1 MYLLLSPTAAN
12 AATASPSIVLAMV
25 LLSLMVVY
33 AASKVGGEIC
43 ARFNLP
49 TVLGELTCGVL
60 IGLSG
65 LKLLTFPESGELSG
79 LMHLVQATAHLAPT
93 TLQATFEA
101 QSHVMATLAD
111 LGVILLLFEI
121 GLESNL
127 KELLKVGFQAG
138 VVAIVGVV
146 APFVLGTFGLMV
158 LFGTPLLPAIFAGA
172 ALTATSIGITAKVLE
187 EFGQLTS
194 VEGQII
200 LGAAVID
207 DVLGIIVLAVV
218 GGLIKTGSLEIPSVL
233 TVILSATTFFVGGIL
248 IGRWLS
254 PKWVQLVGWLRTRG
268 DLLVTALIF
277 AFGLSYIALV
287 LNLGAIL
294 GAFMAGLVLAETER
308 RDALEHQVRPIA
320 DMFVP
325 IFFVLVGARTDV
337 SVLNPFDE
345 ANRSSL
351 LLSLF
356 LLIAAI
362 LGKVVTGLAVGSP
375 RINRVAIGVG
385 MIPRGEVGLVFAA
398 YGTSSGVLDKPLQ
411 AAIIVTVILTTF
423 LAPPLL
429 RLAFGNQPLAI
440 EGDDD

>member
-1 MYLLLSPTAAN
+1 MYLLLSPTAACT
-12 AATASPSIVLAMV
+12 ATASPSIVLAMV
-25 LLSLMVVY
+25 LLSLIVVY
-33 AASKVGGEIC
+33 AASKFGGEIC

-49 TVLGELTCGVL
+49 TVLGELTCGVV

-79 LMHLVQATAHLAPT
+79 LMNLVQTTAQLCPAS
-93 TLQATFEA
+93 LQATFEA
-101 QSHVMATLAD
+101 QSQVMATLAD

-127 KELLKVGFQAG
+127 KELLKVGFQAAI
-138 VVAIVGVV
+138 VAIVGVA
-146 APFVLGTFGLMV
+146 APFALGTFGLMG
-158 LFGTPLLPAIFAGA
+158 LFGTPVLPAIFAGA

-187 EFGQLTS
+187 ELGQLTS
-194 VEGQII
+194 IEGQLII
-200 LGAAVID
+200 GAAVID

-218 GGLIKTGSLEIPSVL
+218 GGLIKTGSVEIPSVL
-233 TVILSATTFFVGGIL
+233 TVILSATTFFVGGIVV
-248 IGRWLS
+248 GRWLS
-254 PKWVQLVGWLRTRG
+254 PKWVQLVGALRTRG
-268 DLLVTALIF
+268 DLLVTALVF

-294 GAFMAGLVLAETER
+294 GAFMAGLVLAETDR
-308 RDALEHQVRPIA
+308 RDALEHQIRPIT

-337 SVLNPFDE
+337 SMLNPFDQ

-351 LLSLF
+351 LLCLF
-356 LLIAAI
+356 LFIAAI
-362 LGKVVTGLAVGSP
+362 VGKLVTGLVVRP
-375 RINRVAIGVG
+375 PEINRIAIGVG

-411 AAIIVTVILTTF
+411 AAIITTVILTTF

-429 RLAFGNQPLAI
+429 RLAFENQPLVR
-440 EGDDD
+440 DDED